1 MFDCESKISTMRCVL
16 LMNKQFVELLFIKK
30 STVINHQIL
39 QIITQ
44 YTIIN
49 YKLTMNPSYCFII

>member
-1 MFDCESKISTMRCVL
+1 MFDCESKDKSTMRCVL
-16 LMNKQFVELLFIKK
+16 SMNKQLVELLFIKS

-44 YTIIN
+44 YIN
-49 YKLTMNPSYCFII
+49 YQL

>member
-1 MFDCESKISTMRCVL
+1 MRCVL
-16 LMNKQFVELLFIKK
+16 LMNKQLVELWFIKR

-44 YTIIN
+44 YTN
-49 YKLTMNPSYCFII
+49 YKL

>member
-16 LMNKQFVELLFIKK
+16 LMNKQLVELLFIKR
-30 STVINHQIL
+30 STVSNHQIL

-44 YTIIN
+44 YSN
-49 YKLTMNPSYCFII
+49 YKL